1 MKDPSTTPSALSV
14 TMSEKSKAALGA
26 GAPVSGEALA
36 DGESLPDARHILI
49 VEDDPNTAEMLSAY
63 FSSLGYKVSH
73 AAWGQD
79 AIEMAVEMLPDL
91 IVLDIHL
98 PDIDGYEVCQHL
110 RSRRRTEHTPV
121 VFLTER
127 RERMDRLTGLE
138 LGAVDYITKPFDV
151 QELRYRIRNI
161 LRRSRM
167 ETLLHSVTGLPTSV
181 LVEEQLERVAKMPNL
196 SLIGVSLNGM
206 EAFSDVYG
214 FVTHDDV
221 LRAVAL
227 ILRNTSMEVVSSD
240 PFVGQLDPYHFLIVA
255 PAGQEGYVVMG
266 RLDQR
271 LNEAIS
277 FFYPHKDWE
286 SGQRS
291 DGSPL
296 PRISFELNLVPS
308 DQLPQ
313 AGSGLG
319 ALVRLREMLF
329 EKQSS

>member
-1 MKDPSTTPSALSV
+1 MST
-14 TMSEKSKAALGA
+14 
-26 GAPVSGEALA
+26 EAV
-36 DGESLPDARHILI
+36 PRHILI

-73 AAWGQD
+73 AAWGRD
-79 AIEMAVEMLPDL
+79 ALKMATEAIPDL

-98 PDIDGYEVCQHL
+98 PDIDGYEVCQQL
-110 RSRRRTEHTPV
+110 RAHRRTEHTPV

-167 ETLLHSVTGLPTSV
+167 DALLHSVTGLPTSL
-181 LVEEQLERVAKMPNL
+181 LVEEQLEQVMNTPNL
-196 SLIGVSLNGM
+196 SLIGISLSGM
-206 EAFSDVYG
+206 QAFGDVYG

-227 ILRNTSMEVVSSD
+227 ILRNTATEMMNAE
-240 PFVGQLDPYHFLIVA
+240 PFVGQLDTYHFLIVS
-255 PAGQEGYVVMG
+255 PASQEGYVVMG

-277 FFYPHKDWE
+277 FFYPHRDWE
-286 SGQRS
+286 NGQRS
-291 DGSPL
+291 NGAPL
-296 PRISFELNLVPS
+296 PRITFDITLLPA
-308 DQLPQ
+308 DQIPRE
-313 AGSGLG
+313 GS
-319 ALVRLREMLF
+319 LVRVRELLF
-329 EKQSS
+329 EKQRA